1 MPTYNFKDRELTAKI
16 VYYGPGMCGKTTN
29 LQRVHEKMNP
39 DLRGKLVSIATETDR
54 TIYFDLLPMNLGKI
68 AGMSFSVRVFT
79 VPGQIYYAE
88 TRRLV
93 LQGTDGVVFVADS
106 AKDKLAENIESLKD
120 LKKNLAA
127 NKLDYGTIPLVLQWN
142 KRDLPT
148 ALPPGALERAINER
162 KVPTFEASALTGEG
176 VLETLRGITV
186 EVFNYIK
193 AGMKSGTVKPKVAKG
208 KKSPA
213 KVRAASRPAAKATAK
228 PSTKKAQPK
237 KPPPPP
243 AEAHHASTSLDD
255 FDDFDDDDPEEMRK
269 KIAFAEFSNLA
280 VMHHKLV
287 ERVSLLEKEVFR
299 LRRDLKSVGGGRA
312 AAKKK

>member
-1 MPTYNFKDRELTAKI
+1 VPIYNFKDRELTAKI

-68 AGMSFSVRVFT
+68 SGMAFTVRVFT

-88 TRRLV
+88 TRKLV

-120 LKKNLAA
+120 LQKNLAA
-127 NKLDYGTIPLVLQWN
+127 NKLDINKIPMVLQWN

-148 ALPPGALERAINER
+148 ALPVGALERAINKR
-162 KVPTFEASALTGEG
+162 GLPAFEATATTGEG

-186 EVFNYIK
+186 EVFNHIK
-193 AGMKSGTVKPKVAKG
+193 SGMKSGSVQPTAAKPK
-208 KKSPA
+208 SSTP
-213 KVRAASRPAAKATAK
+213 SRIPT
-228 PSTKKAQPK
+228 PAQPK
-237 KPPPPP
+237 AAPQAATPARQPPPPP
-243 AEAHHASTSLDD
+243 AEALGGPVHSASTSLDD
-255 FDDFDDDDPEEMRK
+255 LRSDDPEELK
-269 KIAFAEFSNLA
+269 KQIAFAEFQNIA

-299 LRRDLKSVGGGRA
+299 LRRDLKTVAGGKLPG
-312 AAKKK
+312 K

>member
-1 MPTYNFKDRELTAKI
+1 
-16 VYYGPGMCGKTTN
+16 
-29 LQRVHEKMNP
+29 MNP
-39 DLRGKLVSIATETDR
+39 DLCGKLVFIVIEIDW

-68 AGMSFSVRVFT
+68 AGMTFSVRVFT

-88 TRRLV
+88 TRKLV

-148 ALPPGALERAINER
+148 ALPPGALQRAINER
-162 KVPTFEASALTGEG
+162 KVPAFEASALTGEG

-193 AGMKSGTVKPKVAKG
+193 AGMKSGTVKPTVAG
-208 KKSPA
+208 KKKAPA
-213 KVRAASRPAAKATAK
+213 KADAKPGSKPRAAAGAARPAAAGGK
-228 PSTKKAQPK
+228 KKAATRR
-237 KPPPPP
+237 PPPPP
-243 AEAHHASTSLDD
+243 PEAHHASTPLDD
-255 FDDFDDDDPEEMRK
+255 LDSDDPEELKK
-269 KIAFAEFSNLA
+269 KIAFAEFQNLA

-299 LRRDLKSVGGGRA
+299 LRRDLKAG
-312 AAKKK
+312 KK